1 MKGKI
6 DVYIREGSLRYRF
19 TLKRNITVVRGD
31 SAKGKSTLVR
41 ILEDY
46 RDDMENSG
54 RSSTVVDCIC
64 RVVTLDLDGWKYAQA
79 FPEEYRDAI
88 VVLDEHNKF
97 IKSADFARFV
107 ERSKAY
113 FVLITRNN
121 LTQLSYSIDEVYRM
135 IMKNNEHI
143 LEKIYPSENNFY
155 INGFIRH
162 KPSNILTEDS
172 GAGYTFFNTL
182 SIECIKGSGNS
193 KIYNKLEKKSYDDLM
208 IIGDGAAFGAHI
220 SKLGPL
226 VKKRGYQLYLPES
239 FEYLLYDKSI
249 FGEGVSIIKSNTWDY
264 AEGVSWERFYTE
276 QLGID
281 LEDFNIKYNKHS
293 LPDLF
298 IDYISTIL
306 INNNLEFLIDDSDNI
321 DCKSKNSSNTKN
333 NSKVLPLNIDGI
345 N

>member
-1 MKGKI
+1 MQG
-6 DVYIREGSLRYRF
+6 
-19 TLKRNITVVRGD
+19 
-31 SAKGKSTLVR
+31 
-41 ILEDY
+41 IL
-46 RDDMENSG
+46 
-54 RSSTVVDCIC
+54 
-64 RVVTLDLDGWKYAQA
+64 
-79 FPEEYRDAI
+79 
-88 VVLDEHNKF
+88 
-97 IKSADFARFV
+97 
-107 ERSKAY
+107 
-113 FVLITRNN
+113 
-121 LTQLSYSIDEVYRM
+121 
-135 IMKNNEHI
+135 
-143 LEKIYPSENNFY
+143 
-155 INGFIRH
+155 
-162 KPSNILTEDS
+162 
-172 GAGYTFFNTL
+172 FNTL

-220 SKLGPL
+220 SKLSPL

-249 FGEGVSIIKSNTWDY
+249 FGEDVSIIKSNTWDY

-333 NSKVLPLNIDGI
+333 NSKVLPLNLDGI

>member
-6 DVYIREGSLRYRF
+6 DVYIREGTLRYRF
-19 TLKRNITVVRGD
+19 TLKRNITVIRGD

-64 RVVTLDLDGWKYAQA
+64 RIITLDLDGWKYAQA
-79 FPEEYRDAI
+79 FPEEYQDTI

-97 IKSADFARFV
+97 IKSDDFARFV

-155 INGFIRH
+155 INSFVKH
-162 KPSNILTEDS
+162 KPSVLFTEDS
-172 GAGYTFFNTL
+172 GAGYEFFNIL

-193 KIYNKLEKKSYDDLM
+193 KIYYELEKRFYDDLM

-226 VKKRGYQLYLPES
+226 VKKCRYRLYLPES
-239 FEYLLYDKSI
+239 FEYLLYDKCI
-249 FGEGVSIIKSNTWDY
+249 FGEDVDVIKSNTWDY
-264 AEGVSWERFYTE
+264 AEGISWDKFYTK
-276 QLGID
+276 QLDIS
-281 LEDFNIKYNKHS
+281 LKDFNIKYNKHS

-306 INNNLEFLIDDSDNI
+306 INNNLEFLIDDSVNI
-321 DCKSKNSSNTKN
+321 DCKSKNTKN
-333 NSKVLPLNIDGI
+333 DSKVKLLNLDDLD
-345 N
+345 